1 MLSKMVANCW
11 RAASWLELVGES
23 GEAGDGF
30 CKAWI
35 KSLAAAVAASAEE
48 AVDITVLDGNQERV
62 PAILSAMVAWTQTL

>member
-1 MLSKMVANCW
+1 MVPKIVANCW
-11 RAASWLELVGES
+11 RAASWSELVGES

-48 AVDITVLDGNQERV
+48 AVGMTVFDGNQERV
-62 PAILSAMVAWTQTL
+62 SAILSALVPWTQTL